1 MAMYCTIDRSEI
13 DMLMT
18 FPLSLPVPVK
28 TIVAILCIALTFHFT
43 GWDILC
49 L

>member
-18 FPLSLPVPVK
+18 FPLSLLVPLKV
-28 TIVAILCIALTFHFT
+28 IMAILCIALRIHF
-43 GWDILC
+43 
-49 L
+49 